1 MRTLQ
6 AEPDQRTVDTAS
18 ETAPD
23 QLLLDVVGQTPARVA
38 RADGIAI
45 GVLDEIAAD
54 GTAFVSIPT
63 FGVSRIA
70 ARTVASLATAEV
82 GQALALGFEGGDPLK
97 PIVLGVMLDSAAAAL
112 EDDPVDEY
120 EPMDVL
126 VDGERVVLT
135 AEREIELRCGEAAI
149 VLSAD
154 GRIQLRGTYITS
166 QASATQRILGGSV
179 NIN

>member
-6 AEPDQRTVDTAS
+6 PTDHPRAADTTPDTS
-18 ETAPD
+18 PD
-23 QLLLDVVGQTPARVA
+23 RLLLDVVGQTPARPG

-45 GVLDEIAAD
+45 GVFDSVAGD
-54 GTAFVSIPT
+54 GSPIVSIQAL
-63 FGVSRIA
+63 GLSRIA
-70 ARTVASLATAEV
+70 ARSLVTLDPALV
-82 GQALALGFEGGDPLK
+82 GQLLALGFEGGDPLK
-97 PIVLGVMLDSAAAAL
+97 PIVLGMMLDPDAPPL
-112 EDDPVDEY
+112 EDEQVDDH

-126 VDGERVVLT
+126 VDGERIVLT
-135 AEREIELRCGEAAI
+135 AAHEIEFRCGEAAI